1 MARKPTTTAPAD
13 AGAATLTIVDDSPV
27 TPTSTVAMTTFT
39 PTQGSK
45 TMINCTEDFVAFGKE
60 NLEAFTAAGKIW
72 AAGVQ
77 ELTQQVAA
85 TAKASIEESV
95 ETFKALSSVKSVK
108 EAIELQSAYSKAAVA
123 KALAEST
130 KLTEASMKLTEQA
143 LAPITARVT
152 VAVQAFSK
160 AA

>member
-1 MARKPTTTAPAD
+1 MARKPTPTAPVD
-13 AGAATLTIVDDSPV
+13 AGVPTLATVDDAPAAPASAV
-27 TPTSTVAMTTFT
+27 ETTTST
-39 PTQGSK
+39 PTQGMKNMMKS
-45 TMINCTEDFVAFGKE
+45 TEDFVAFGKE

-95 ETFKALSSVKSVK
+95 ETFKALSAVKSVK
-108 EAIELQSAYSKAAVA
+108 EAIELQSAYSKSAVA

-143 LAPITARVT
+143 MAPITARVT

>member
-1 MARKPTTTAPAD
+1 MARKPTATAPAD
-13 AGAATLTIVDDSPV
+13 AGVPTLAIVDDAPV
-27 TPTSTVAMTTFT
+27 VPTSTVETTTST
-39 PTQGSK
+39 PTQGMKNMMKS
-45 TMINCTEDFVAFGKE
+45 TEDFVAFGKG
-60 NLEAFTAAGKIW
+60 NLEAFTAASKIW

-108 EAIELQSAYSKAAVA
+108 EAIELQSAYSKTAVA

-143 LAPITARVT
+143 LAPITARVS
-152 VAVQAFSK
+152 VAMQAFSK